1 MNRRSF
7 LLRGTTVAIT
17 GALAGCAEDDSTT
30 EPDANE
36 SDNET
41 QGTDDNGQSDQ
52 QEAQEPYNE
61 AIELLETVKESLDA
75 WANDEIE
82 TAELSIDDLRSKL
95 GTANDKLDEAADAAS
110 GELAQQIEYAQ
121 AVADIQAKILQFA
134 ELGPEFDQHL
144 SDGTILER
152 DQKHREAITEYQ
164 ASIDLISD
172 ALNLLDEI
180 ENAQSDVDF
189 DAFEEAS
196 LDYSGDAGEYVEVG
210 STATYRVMETFV
222 IGLIDFNRALTG
234 MKDGL
239 EQLERDASQLARDEF
254 EAGKSKYADAR
265 NRFESVV
272 NDADAPP
279 QFRTRA
285 EKYISFIDSTMSGF
299 DRFLE
304 ATDAAEAENYDEV
317 ESLIDEGEAIFEQ
330 QDQP

>member
-17 GALAGCAEDDSTT
+17 LSIAGCAEDDSTT

-41 QGTDDNGQSDQ
+41 QGADDDAEADQ
-52 QEAQEPYNE
+52 QEGREPYNE
-61 AIELLETVKESLDA
+61 ALELLETIKESLDA

-82 TAELSIDDLRSKL
+82 TTELSIDDLRSKL

-110 GELAQQIEYAQ
+110 GDLAQQIEYARG
-121 AVADIQAKILQFA
+121 VADIQAKILQFA

-144 SDGTILER
+144 SDGTVLER
-152 DQKHREAITEYQ
+152 DQEHRDAITEYQ
-164 ASIDLISD
+164 AAMDVISD
-172 ALNLLDEI
+172 ALTLLDEI
-180 ENAQSDVDF
+180 DTAQSDVDF
-189 DAFEEAS
+189 DAFEEPS
-196 LDYSGDAGEYVEVG
+196 LDYSGEPGAYVEVG
-210 STATYRVMETFV
+210 STATYRAMETFV
-222 IGLIDFNRALTG
+222 IGLIEFNRALSG

-239 EQLERDASQLARDEF
+239 EQIERDAPQLARDEF
-254 EAGKSKYADAR
+254 EAAKSKYEDAR
-265 NRFESVV
+265 ETLESVV
-272 NDADAPP
+272 NDPDAPP

-285 EKYISFIDSTMSGF
+285 ENYITFIDSTLSGF

-304 ATDAAEAENYDEV
+304 ATDAAEAENYEEV
-317 ESLIDEGEAIFEQ
+317 DSLIDEGEAIFEQ